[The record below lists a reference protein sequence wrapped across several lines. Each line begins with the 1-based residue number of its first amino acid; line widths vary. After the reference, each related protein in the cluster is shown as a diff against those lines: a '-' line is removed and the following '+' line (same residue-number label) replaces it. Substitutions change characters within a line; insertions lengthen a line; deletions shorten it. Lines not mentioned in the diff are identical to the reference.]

1 MPGSEAGNWVA
12 APSPVDPTRGERGSG
27 AQVNAAGK
35 FYALLTRGEK
45 RRGLLLLAMAAMM
58 GILETGGVASI
69 MPFLAVLGDTSLVS
83 SNPAL
88 AAVYELMGSPP
99 LSTFLTQLGVTSF
112 VVVLSSAAF
121 RIVTNYF
128 LNDYTEMM
136 RHGLSERLLETYLR
150 QPYEFFIQNNSSDLA
165 KSILSE
171 VDQITQNFVRPL
183 IQLVSYGAVAI
194 CIVAFL
200 LVLDFAVAVGVLVI
214 IGGSYAAIFLAVKRV
229 LGRVGRERV
238 AANRERYS
246 AASEALGGIKAI
258 KLLGREHAY
267 LSRFQGPSIRQSKT
281 QAINTTVAQLPKFLI
296 EAIGFGG
303 VIALALVLLITEGD
317 HPSSGLGQVLPM
329 LGIYAF
335 AGLRLLPAAQNIYS
349 SAANMRF
356 GFAALDEIYVDMRER
371 QRLAEIQTE
380 TPERMRVSR
389 SIRLERLF
397 YRYPGAARDA
407 LIDVS
412 LEVPVGYKVGLVGA
426 TGCGKTTLVDLLL
439 GLLDPSGGQ
448 IAVDGVALTPSTL
461 RAWQQ
466 ALGYVPQ
473 DIFLADTT
481 LVGNIALGVDPDA
494 IDRDRAI
501 RCAELADLAGFVTAE
516 MPNGYETM
524 VGERGVRLSGGQRQR
539 IGIARALYREPQVLI
554 LDEATSALDN
564 QTEQTVMDAIYRMG
578 DSVTAVIIAH
588 RLSTV
593 RACDRI
599 YLLEKGRI
607 CAQGTYDE
615 LLATSAEFRQL
626 ARLAS

>member
-1 MPGSEAGNWVA
+1 MPGSDAATPVA
-12 APSPVDPTRGERGSG
+12 PLPLVG
-27 AQVNAAGK
+27 AVGARHGGARIGAMEK
-35 FYALLTRGEK
+35 FYQLLTRDEK

-58 GILETGGVASI
+58 AILETVGVASI
-69 MPFLAVLGDTSLVS
+69 MPFLAVLGDTSLVA

-88 AAVYELMGSPP
+88 AAVYDFMGRPDMGV
-99 LSTFLTQLGVTSF
+99 FLTQLGIASF
-112 VVVLSSAAF
+112 VVVLSSAGF

-136 RHGLSERLLETYLR
+136 RHSLSERLLETYLR

-171 VDQITQNFVRPL
+171 VDQITQNFIRPL
-183 IQLVSYGAVAI
+183 IQLVSYGVVAT

-200 LVLDFAVAVGVLVI
+200 LILDFAVAVIVLGV
-214 IGGSYAAIFLAVKRV
+214 IGGSYVAIFLAVNRV

-258 KLLGREHAY
+258 KLLGRESAY
-267 LSRFQGPSIRQSKT
+267 LSRFQIPSIRQSKT

-303 VIALALVLLITEGD
+303 VIALALGLLITKGGSS
-317 HPSSGLGQVLPM
+317 SSGLGQVLPV

-335 AGLRLLPAAQNIYS
+335 AGLRLLPAAQNMYS

-356 GFAALDEIYVDMRER
+356 GFAALNEIHFDMRER
-371 QRLAEIQTE
+371 QRLAEIQTQA
-380 TPERMRVSR
+380 PERMRVSR
-389 SIRLERLF
+389 SIRF
-397 YRYPGAARDA
+397 DGISYRYPGAARDA
-407 LIDVS
+407 LAGIT
-412 LEVPVGYKVGLVGA
+412 LEIPVGCKIGLVGT

-439 GLLDPSGGQ
+439 GLLKPSEGD
-448 IAVDGVALTPSTL
+448 IRVDDVALNPDNL
-461 RAWQQ
+461 GAWQQ
-466 ALGYVPQ
+466 ALGYVQQ

-481 LVGNIALGVDPDA
+481 LVGNIALGVDPNSV
-494 IDRDRAI
+494 DRDHAI
-501 RCAELADLAGFVTAE
+501 RCAEIADLAGFVIAE
-516 MPNGYETM
+516 MPWGYDTM

-539 IGIARALYREPQVLI
+539 IGIARALYRKPQVLI

-564 QTEQTVMDAIYRMG
+564 QTEQTVMNAIYRMG

-593 RACDRI
+593 RACDQI
-599 YLLEKGRI
+599 YLLDKGSIR
-607 CAQGTYDE
+607 AHGTYDE
-615 LLATSAEFRQL
+615 LIATSAEFRQL
-626 ARLAS
+626 AQHVS